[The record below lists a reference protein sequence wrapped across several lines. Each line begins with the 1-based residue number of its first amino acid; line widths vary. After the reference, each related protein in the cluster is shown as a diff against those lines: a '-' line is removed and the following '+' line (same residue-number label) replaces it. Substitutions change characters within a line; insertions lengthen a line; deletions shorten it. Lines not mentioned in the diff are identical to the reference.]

1 MAEDKYGWAALHPAL
16 AKVQENLASMSGD
29 EMAVDGSDSE
39 SNPEDRMVVDSGPE
53 KPAAPAKKKR
63 KVQDLY
69 DASDPFIDDS
79 EQMWEEQAAATKDGF
94 FVYSGPLVR
103 EGETAQIERYV
114 LTLFSE
120 FLGLI
125 LTTTVPMEPSRDP
138 VVDVEEVEAVVELE
152 AAAHQPSLVSLER
165 RRPRRSSRRKKR
177 RQPRQHKCHGRFA
190 FMYLGTALS

>member
-1 MAEDKYGWAALHPAL
+1 VKDSKSSEATAPNSAAPSPKPVKEKVEKPAPQPPVHRGNGLLSGDMFSIGKGGSDKVDLSVPTIHLHIPMQGESNKYVNFAKMAEDKYGWAALHPAL

-39 SNPEDRMVVDSGPE
+39 SNQDDRMAVDSGPE

-103 EGETAQIERYV
+103 EGETAQIER
-114 LTLFSE
+114 
-120 FLGLI
+120 
-125 LTTTVPMEPSRDP
+125 
-138 VVDVEEVEAVVELE
+138 
-152 AAAHQPSLVSLER
+152 
-165 RRPRRSSRRKKR
+165 
-177 RQPRQHKCHGRFA
+177 
-190 FMYLGTALS
+190 

>member
-1 MAEDKYGWAALHPAL
+1 QGESNKYVNFAKMAEDKYGWAALHPAL

-39 SNPEDRMVVDSGPE
+39 SNQDDRMAVDSGPE

-63 KVQDLY
+63 KVQDPY

-103 EGETAQIERYV
+103 EGETAQIER
-114 LTLFSE
+114 
-120 FLGLI
+120 
-125 LTTTVPMEPSRDP
+125 
-138 VVDVEEVEAVVELE
+138 
-152 AAAHQPSLVSLER
+152 
-165 RRPRRSSRRKKR
+165 
-177 RQPRQHKCHGRFA
+177 
-190 FMYLGTALS
+190 